1 MITENAAIC
10 SVFCYEQQ
18 IVNNSCR
25 LKAGEVLLFF
35 EYIYLRHKSKN
46 IPVNTKRC
54 LTEDFLIQTRQD

>member
-25 LKAGEVLLFF
+25 LKASEEHLFF

-46 IPVNTKRC
+46 IQ
-54 LTEDFLIQTRQD
+54 LIPKDALQKTT